1 MAINMLRHEVDPL
14 PTLSGDT
21 GEHAN
26 ILTMSRAAIR
36 PIESY
41 LETLIFRRRTRLIV
55 RIEGCREKIDPRGF
69 WRPKPHTIDSVE
81 SWNEETNAWISQTV
95 PALDYLERIE
105 FDVGVWRIT
114 TQQGLLD
121 PGVAEVPADP
131 TAMPPVA
138 AIPAIPGDPLPP
150 EIKWAIQRVAQYLRD
165 ARPSDGRRTPIIQ
178 LAGAD
183 DLLEPLIR
191 KQARPLTN
199 GTLF

>member
-14 PTLSGDT
+14 PTMSGDT
-21 GEHAN
+21 GDHAS

-69 WRPKPHTIDSVE
+69 WRPKPHSIDSVE
-81 SWNEETNAWISQTV
+81 RWSDETNAWVTSTV
-95 PALDYLERIE
+95 PALDYLNRIE
-105 FDVGVWRIT
+105 LDPGVWRIT
-114 TQQGLLD
+114 TQQGMSVS
-121 PGVAEVPADP
+121 GE
-131 TAMPPVA
+131 TMPSE
-138 AIPAIPGDPLPP
+138 L
-150 EIKWAIQRVAQYLRD
+150 KWAIQRVAQYLRD
-165 ARPSDGRRTPIIQ
+165 ARPVDGRRTPIIQ

-183 DLLEPLIR
+183 DLLEPLIK
-191 KQARPLTN
+191 KQARPLDN